1 MMTSNLTTAGLF
13 EFYRGLLADPELL
26 DQAILF
32 HCDSTE
38 VCSIAIPVGCQRRSG
53 FSTCFTEALALNL
66 LAELQK
72 RSADFPNPRLRMDV
86 DGLWEVHWGDDIDD
100 LRALTEELG
109 AEAHRRIGR
118 AFGYREER
126 ILAMYPFPSP

>member
-1 MMTSNLTTAGLF
+1 MASRLKTAELR

-38 VCSIAIPVGCQRRSG
+38 ECSIAIPVGYRRKSG
-53 FSTCFTEALALNL
+53 FATCFTESLALNL

-72 RSADFPNPRLRMDV
+72 RPADFPGPHLRMDV
-86 DGLWEVHWGDDIDD
+86 FDGLWEVFWGDDIDD
-100 LRALTEELG
+100 LRVLVEELG

-118 AFGYREER
+118 AFGLREDR
-126 ILAMYPFPSP
+126 ILAMYPLTSP